1 MFEALCNMI
10 VNDSLFRGRVW
21 VSLGQ
26 GLISSEKEQNRETLL
41 SECPRSPPLEL
52 SRPTMNNSVFLCCGE
67 KTFDKG
73 MYR

>member
-26 GLISSEKEQNRETLL
+26 GLICSEKEQNRETLL
-41 SECPRSPPLEL
+41 SECPRSPHSNFQGLL
-52 SRPTMNNSVFLCCGE
+52 
-67 KTFDKG
+67 
-73 MYR
+73 